1 MNKEILKTISVLYVE
16 DENDVREFT
25 SKLLTSLL
33 RKVYVAQDGLEG
45 LKIYE
50 ENKDDIDLIVSDI
63 NMPKMDGLSMCDAI
77 KKINHEIPLVI
88 TSAHNDTNFLK
99 RAIEIG
105 VTTYAM
111 KPIDLYQ
118 LIESIIKAMEPI
130 ILRKKLIE
138 LNLSLESKIEKEINK
153 IKSILDAQDNII
165 IVTNKEEITNVNK
178 KFLDFFGII
187 NFDDF
192 IATKK
197 NIFDFFQEEFGFIT
211 KEQIDKQESWIKY
224 IKDLHEIDRIVKI
237 KGASLEE
244 KIFAI
249 NVDYYEN
256 KDDYHENKDDYYVFS
271 LTDITK
277 LKEKSNLL
285 EYQASHDK
293 LTGLFN
299 RNRFDEVYEKEIKR
313 AKRYNND
320 LSLIIFDIDNFK
332 MINDTYGHQTGDE
345 VLKEMARITISNV
358 REQDIIV
365 RWGGEEF
372 LILLPQ
378 TNLLGA
384 FTVANKIRTSIEA
397 NIFTTNSLNIT
408 ASFGVTQL
416 LENDDESSFIA
427 RSDKFLYEA
436 KKTGKNKVVSS

>member
-1 MNKEILKTISVLYVE
+1 MNKEVLKDISVLYVE

-25 SKLLTSLL
+25 SKLLSSLL
-33 RKVYVAQDGLEG
+33 KKVYTAQNGLEG
-45 LKIYE
+45 LEIFE
-50 ENKDDIDLIVSDI
+50 ENKENIDLIISDI
-63 NMPKMDGLSMCDAI
+63 NMPKMNGLEMCENI
-77 KKINHEIPLVI
+77 RKINNEIPLVI
-88 TSAHNDTNFLK
+88 TSAHNDTSFLK
-99 RAIEIG
+99 KAIDVG
-105 VTTYAM
+105 VNTYAM

-130 ILRKKLIE
+130 LLKKRLVE
-138 LNLSLESKIEKEINK
+138 LNLSLESKIEQEISK

-178 KFLDFFGII
+178 KFLNFFNITDFD
-187 NFDDF
+187 NF
-192 IATKK
+192 ISNKK
-197 NIFDFFQEEFGFIT
+197 NIFDFFEEEFGFIT
-211 KEQIDKQESWIKY
+211 KEQIKKHDCWVKY

-237 KGASLEE
+237 KNSLGEE

-256 KDDYHENKDDYYVFS
+256 KDNYYVFS

-299 RNRFDEVYEKEIKR
+299 RNKFDEIYTKELKR
-313 AKRYNND
+313 AKRYKNN
-320 LSLIIFDIDNFK
+320 LSMILFDIDDFK
-332 MINDTYGHQTGDE
+332 YVNDTFGHQIGDE
-345 VLKEMARITISNV
+345 VLKEISKLLSNTI
-358 REQDIIV
+358 RETDISV

-378 TNLLGA
+378 TDLFGA
-384 FTVANKIRTSIEA
+384 QAVAEKLRL
-397 NIFTTNSLNIT
+397 NIKNEVITQKQLNIT
-408 ASFGVTQL
+408 ASFGVTQMND
-416 LENDDESSFIA
+416 EIDDENLFVS
-427 RSDKFLYEA
+427 RCDKLLYKA
-436 KKTGKNKVVSS
+436 KNSGKNIVIAEK

>member
-1 MNKEILKTISVLYVE
+1 MNKEVLKTISVLYVE

-33 RKVYVAQDGLEG
+33 RKVYVAQDGQEG
-45 LKIYE
+45 LKIFE
-50 ENKDDIDLIVSDI
+50 ENKDDIDLIISDI
-63 NMPKMDGLSMCDAI
+63 NMPKMDGLSMCEAI

-88 TSAHNDTNFLK
+88 TSAHNDTNFL
-99 RAIEIG
+99 RRSIEIG

-118 LIESIIKAMEPI
+118 LMESIIKAMEPI

-138 LNLSLESKIEKEINK
+138 LNLSLESKIEQEINK

-178 KFLDFFGII
+178 KFLDFFGVD
-187 NFDDF
+187 NFDEF
-192 IATKK
+192 IKSRK

-211 KEQIDKQESWIKY
+211 KEQITKQESWIKY

-237 KGASLEE
+237 KSALEEE

-249 NVDYYEN
+249 NVDYY
-256 KDDYHENKDDYYVFS
+256 ENKDDYYVFS

-299 RNRFDEVYEKEIKR
+299 RNRLDEIYTKEIKR
-313 AKRYNND
+313 TKRYNNE
-320 LSLIIFDIDNFK
+320 LSIIIFDIDDFK
-332 MINDTYGHQTGDE
+332 MVNDTYGHQIGDE
-345 VLKEMARITISNV
+345 VLKEIAKITLNGV
-358 REQDIIV
+358 REQDINV

-378 TNLLGA
+378 TNITGA
-384 FTVANKIRTSIEA
+384 LTVASKIKSAIKEH
-397 NIFTTNSLNIT
+397 IFTDKSLKIT
-408 ASFGVTQL
+408 ASFGVSQL
-416 LENDDESSFIA
+416 LDEDDEVTLIS
-427 RSDKFLYEA
+427 RSDKLLYEA
-436 KKTGKNKVVSS
+436 KKTGKDKVIA

>member
-1 MNKEILKTISVLYVE
+1 MNKEVLKTISVLYVE

-33 RKVYVAQDGLEG
+33 RKVYVAQDGQEG
-45 LKIYE
+45 LKIFE
-50 ENKDDIDLIVSDI
+50 ENKDDIDLIISDI
-63 NMPKMDGLSMCDAI
+63 NMPKMDGLSMCEAI

-88 TSAHNDTNFLK
+88 TSAHNDTNFL
-99 RAIEIG
+99 RRSIEIG

-118 LIESIIKAMEPI
+118 LMESIIKAMEPI
-130 ILRKKLIE
+130 ILKKKLIE
-138 LNLSLESKIEKEINK
+138 LNLSLESKIEQEINK

-178 KFLDFFGII
+178 KFLDFFGVN
-187 NFDDF
+187 NFDEF
-192 IATKK
+192 IKSKK

-211 KEQIDKQESWIKY
+211 KEQITKQESWIKY

-237 KGASLEE
+237 KSALEEE

-249 NVDYYEN
+249 NVDYY
-256 KDDYHENKDDYYVFS
+256 ENKDDYYVFS

-299 RNRFDEVYEKEIKR
+299 RNRFDEIYTKEIKR
-313 AKRYNND
+313 TKRYNNE
-320 LSLIIFDIDNFK
+320 LSIIIFDIDDFK
-332 MINDTYGHQTGDE
+332 MVNDTYGHQIGDE
-345 VLKEMARITISNV
+345 VLKEIARITLNGV
-358 REQDIIV
+358 REQDINV

-378 TNLLGA
+378 TNITGA
-384 FTVANKIRTSIEA
+384 VTVASKIKSAIKEH
-397 NIFTTNSLNIT
+397 IFTDKSLKIT
-408 ASFGVTQL
+408 ASFGVSQL
-416 LENDDESSFIA
+416 LEEDDEISLIS
-427 RSDKFLYEA
+427 RSDKLLYEA
-436 KKTGKNKVVSS
+436 KKTGKDKVIA

>member
-1 MNKEILKTISVLYVE
+1 MNKEVLKTISVLYVE

-33 RKVYVAQDGLEG
+33 RKVYVAQDGQEG
-45 LKIYE
+45 LKIFE
-50 ENKDDIDLIVSDI
+50 ENKDDIDLIISDI
-63 NMPKMDGLSMCDAI
+63 NMPKMDGLSMCEAI
-77 KKINHEIPLVI
+77 KKINSEIPLVI
-88 TSAHNDTNFLK
+88 TSAHNDTNFL
-99 RAIEIG
+99 RRSIEIG

-118 LIESIIKAMEPI
+118 LMESIIKAMEPI
-130 ILRKKLIE
+130 ILKKKLIE
-138 LNLSLESKIEKEINK
+138 LNLSLESKIEQEINK

-178 KFLDFFGII
+178 KFLDFFGVD
-187 NFDDF
+187 NFDEF
-192 IATKK
+192 IKSRK

-211 KEQIDKQESWIKY
+211 KEQITKQESWIKY

-237 KGASLEE
+237 RSALEEE

-249 NVDYYEN
+249 NVDYY
-256 KDDYHENKDDYYVFS
+256 ENKDDYYVFS

-299 RNRFDEVYEKEIKR
+299 RNRFDEIYTKEIKR
-313 AKRYNND
+313 TKRYNNE
-320 LSLIIFDIDNFK
+320 LSIIIFDIDDFK
-332 MINDTYGHQTGDE
+332 MVNDTYGHQIGDE
-345 VLKEMARITISNV
+345 VLKEIAKITLNGV
-358 REQDIIV
+358 REQDINV

-378 TNLLGA
+378 TNITGA
-384 FTVANKIRTSIEA
+384 VTVASKIKSAIKEH
-397 NIFTTNSLNIT
+397 IFTDKSLKIT
-408 ASFGVTQL
+408 ASFGVSQL
-416 LENDDESSFIA
+416 LEEDDEISLIS
-427 RSDKFLYEA
+427 RSDKLLYEA
-436 KKTGKNKVVSS
+436 KKTGKDKVIA

>member
-1 MNKEILKTISVLYVE
+1 MNKEVLKTISVLYVE

-33 RKVYVAQDGLEG
+33 RKVYVAQDGQEG
-45 LKIYE
+45 LKIFE
-50 ENKDDIDLIVSDI
+50 ENKNDIDLIISDI
-63 NMPKMDGLSMCDAI
+63 NMPKMDGLSMCEAI

-88 TSAHNDTNFLK
+88 TSAHNDTNFL
-99 RAIEIG
+99 RRSIEIG

-118 LIESIIKAMEPI
+118 LMESIIKAMEPI

-138 LNLSLESKIEKEINK
+138 LNLSLESKIEQEINK

-178 KFLDFFGII
+178 KFLDFFGVD
-187 NFDDF
+187 NFDEF
-192 IATKK
+192 IKSRK

-211 KEQIDKQESWIKY
+211 KEQITKQESWIKY

-237 KGASLEE
+237 KSALEEE

-249 NVDYYEN
+249 NVDYY
-256 KDDYHENKDDYYVFS
+256 ENKDDYYVFS

-299 RNRFDEVYEKEIKR
+299 RNRFDEIYTKEIKR
-313 AKRYNND
+313 TKRYNNE
-320 LSLIIFDIDNFK
+320 LSIIIFDIDDFK
-332 MINDTYGHQTGDE
+332 MVNDTYGHQIGDE
-345 VLKEMARITISNV
+345 VLKEIAKITLNGV
-358 REQDIIV
+358 REQDINV

-378 TNLLGA
+378 TNITGA
-384 FTVANKIRTSIEA
+384 LTVASKIKSAIKEH
-397 NIFTTNSLNIT
+397 IFTDKSLKIT
-408 ASFGVTQL
+408 ASFGVSQL
-416 LENDDESSFIA
+416 LDEDDEVTLIS
-427 RSDKFLYEA
+427 RSDKLLYEA
-436 KKTGKNKVVSS
+436 KKTGKDKVIA

>member
-50 ENKDDIDLIVSDI
+50 ENRDDIDLIVSDI

-77 KKINHEIPLVI
+77 KKINNEIPLVI

>member
-1 MNKEILKTISVLYVE
+1 MNKEVLKTISVLYVE

-33 RKVYVAQDGLEG
+33 RKVYVAQDGQEG
-45 LKIYE
+45 LKIFE
-50 ENKDDIDLIVSDI
+50 ENKDDIDLIISDI
-63 NMPKMDGLSMCDAI
+63 NMPKMDGLSMCEAI

-88 TSAHNDTNFLK
+88 TSAHNDTNFL
-99 RAIEIG
+99 RRSIEIG

-118 LIESIIKAMEPI
+118 LMESIIKAMEPI

-138 LNLSLESKIEKEINK
+138 LNLSLESKIEQEINK

-178 KFLDFFGII
+178 KFLDFFGVD
-187 NFDDF
+187 NFDEF
-192 IATKK
+192 IKSKK

-211 KEQIDKQESWIKY
+211 KEQITKQESWIKY

-237 KGASLEE
+237 KSALEEE

-256 KDDYHENKDDYYVFS
+256 KDYYYVFS

-299 RNRFDEVYEKEIKR
+299 RNRFDEIYTKEIKR
-313 AKRYNND
+313 TKRYNNE
-320 LSLIIFDIDNFK
+320 LSIIIFDIDDFK
-332 MINDTYGHQTGDE
+332 MVNDTYGHQIGDE
-345 VLKEMARITISNV
+345 VLKEIAKITLNGV
-358 REQDIIV
+358 REQDINV

-378 TNLLGA
+378 TNITGA
-384 FTVANKIRTSIEA
+384 LTVASKIKSAIKEH
-397 NIFTTNSLNIT
+397 IFTDKSLKIT
-408 ASFGVTQL
+408 ASFGVSQL
-416 LENDDESSFIA
+416 LDEDDEVTLIS
-427 RSDKFLYEA
+427 RSDKLLYEA
-436 KKTGKNKVVSS
+436 KKTGKDKVIA

>member
-1 MNKEILKTISVLYVE
+1 MNKEVLKDISVLYVE

-25 SKLLTSLL
+25 SKLLSSLL
-33 RKVYVAQDGLEG
+33 KKVYTAQNGLEG
-45 LKIYE
+45 LEIFE
-50 ENKDDIDLIVSDI
+50 ENKENIDLVISDI
-63 NMPKMDGLSMCDAI
+63 NMPKMNGLEMCENI
-77 KKINHEIPLVI
+77 RKINNEVPLVI

-99 RAIEIG
+99 KAIDVG
-105 VTTYAM
+105 VNTYAM

-130 ILRKKLIE
+130 LLKRKLIE
-138 LNLSLESKIEKEINK
+138 LNLSLESKIEQEISK

-178 KFLDFFGII
+178 KFLDFFNID
-187 NFDDF
+187 NFDNF
-192 IATKK
+192 ISNKK
-197 NIFDFFQEEFGFIT
+197 NIFDFFEEEFGFIT
-211 KEQIDKQESWIKY
+211 KEQIKRHDCWVKY

-237 KGASLEE
+237 KNSLNEE

-249 NVDYYEN
+249 NVDYY
-256 KDDYHENKDDYYVFS
+256 ENKDDYYVFS

-299 RNRFDEVYEKEIKR
+299 RNKFDEIYTKELKR
-313 AKRYNND
+313 AKRYKNN
-320 LSLIIFDIDNFK
+320 LSMILFDIDNFK
-332 MINDTYGHQTGDE
+332 YVNDTFGHQIGDE
-345 VLKEMARITISNV
+345 VLKEISRLLTNSI
-358 REQDIIV
+358 RETDISV

-378 TNLLGA
+378 TDLFGA
-384 FTVANKIRTSIEA
+384 HAVAEKLRL
-397 NIFTTNSLNIT
+397 NIKNEVITQKQLNIT
-408 ASFGVTQL
+408 ASFGVTQMK
-416 LENDDESSFIA
+416 ETDDENLFVS
-427 RSDKFLYEA
+427 RCDKLLYKA
-436 KKTGKNKVVSS
+436 KNSGKNIVVAGE

>member
-16 DENDVREFT
+16 DENDVRGFT
-25 SKLLTSLL
+25 SKLLASLL

-45 LKIYE
+45 LELFEK
-50 ENKDDIDLIVSDI
+50 NKDDIDLIVTDI
-63 NMPKMDGLSMCDAI
+63 NMPKMDGLSMCAAI
-77 KKINHEIPLVI
+77 KNINGEIPLVI

-99 RAIEIG
+99 KAIEIG
-105 VTTYAM
+105 VNTYAM

-118 LIESIIKAMEPI
+118 LIESIIKAIEPI
-130 ILRKKLIE
+130 ILKRKLIE
-138 LNLSLESKIEKEINK
+138 LNLSLESKIEQEVNK

-165 IVTNKEEITNVNK
+165 IVTSKEKITNVNK
-178 KFLDFFGII
+178 KFLDFFGIV

-211 KEQIDKQESWIKY
+211 KEQISKQESWIKY
-224 IKDLHEIDRIVKI
+224 IKELHEIDRIVKI
-237 KGASLEE
+237 KNKDEEE

-256 KDDYHENKDDYYVFS
+256 KDNYYVFS

-285 EYQASHDK
+285 EYQATHDK
-293 LTGLFN
+293 LTGLYN
-299 RNRFDEVYEKEIKR
+299 RNRFDEIYSKEIKR
-313 AKRYNND
+313 AKRYSNV
-320 LSLIIFDIDNFK
+320 LSIILFDIDDFK
-332 MINDTYGHQTGDE
+332 KINDNYGHQVGDE
-345 VLKEMARITISNV
+345 VLKEIANITLNSV
-358 REQDIIV
+358 REQDITV

-372 LILLPQ
+372 LVLLPQ
-378 TNLLGA
+378 TNLAGA
-384 FTVANKIRTSIEA
+384 IIAANKIRATIEMQGL
-397 NIFTTNSLNIT
+397 TTHSLIVT

-416 LENDDESSFIA
+416 LEDDNEASFIS

>member
-1 MNKEILKTISVLYVE
+1 MNKEVLKTISVLYVE

-33 RKVYVAQDGLEG
+33 RKVYVAQDGQEG
-45 LKIYE
+45 LKIFE
-50 ENKDDIDLIVSDI
+50 ENKDDIDLIISDI
-63 NMPKMDGLSMCDAI
+63 NMPKMDGLSMCEAI
-77 KKINHEIPLVI
+77 KKINSEIPLVI
-88 TSAHNDTNFLK
+88 TSAHNDTNFL
-99 RAIEIG
+99 RRSIEIG

-118 LIESIIKAMEPI
+118 LMESIIKAMEPI
-130 ILRKKLIE
+130 ILKKKLIE
-138 LNLSLESKIEKEINK
+138 LNLSLESKIEQEINK

-178 KFLDFFGII
+178 KFLDFFGVD
-187 NFDDF
+187 NFDEF
-192 IATKK
+192 IKSKK

-211 KEQIDKQESWIKY
+211 KEQITKQESWIKY

-237 KGASLEE
+237 KSALEEE

-249 NVDYYEN
+249 NVDYY
-256 KDDYHENKDDYYVFS
+256 ENKDDYYVFS

-299 RNRFDEVYEKEIKR
+299 RNRFDEIYTKEIKR
-313 AKRYNND
+313 TKRYNNE
-320 LSLIIFDIDNFK
+320 LSIIIFDIDDFK
-332 MINDTYGHQTGDE
+332 MVNDTYGHQIGDE
-345 VLKEMARITISNV
+345 VLKEIAKITLNGV
-358 REQDIIV
+358 REQDINV

-378 TNLLGA
+378 TNLTGA
-384 FTVANKIRTSIEA
+384 VTVASKIKSAIKEH
-397 NIFTTNSLNIT
+397 IFTDKSLKIT
-408 ASFGVTQL
+408 ASFGVSQL
-416 LENDDESSFIA
+416 LEEDDEISLIS
-427 RSDKFLYEA
+427 RSDKLLYEA
-436 KKTGKNKVVSS
+436 KKTGKDKVIA

>member
-33 RKVYVAQDGLEG
+33 RKVYVAQDGFEG

-77 KKINHEIPLVI
+77 KKINQEIPLVI
-88 TSAHNDTNFLK
+88 TSAHNDTNFLR

-130 ILRKKLIE
+130 ILKRKLIE

-178 KFLDFFGII
+178 KFLDFFGVD
-187 NFDDF
+187 NFDEF
-192 IATKK
+192 IATRK
-197 NIFDFFQEEFGFIT
+197 NIFDFFEEEFGFIT
-211 KEQIDKQESWIKY
+211 KEQINKQESWIKY

-256 KDDYHENKDDYYVFS
+256 KDDYYVFS

-299 RNRFDEVYEKEIKR
+299 RNRFDELYEKEIKR
-313 AKRYNND
+313 ARRYNND
-320 LSLIIFDIDNFK
+320 LSLILFDIDNFK
-332 MINDTYGHQTGDE
+332 MINDSYGHQTGDE
-345 VLKEMARITISNV
+345 VLKEIAKIILGNV
-358 REQDIIV
+358 REQDINV

-384 FTVANKIRTSIEA
+384 FTVANKIRTSIET
-397 NIFTTNSLNIT
+397 NVFTTNSLNIT

>member
-1 MNKEILKTISVLYVE
+1 MMNKEILKTISVLYVE
-16 DENDVREFT
+16 DEKDVREFT
-25 SKLLTSLL
+25 SKLLGSLL
-33 RKVYVAQDGLEG
+33 REVYVAQDGLEG
-45 LKIYE
+45 LKIFE
-50 ENKDDIDLIVSDI
+50 EHKDDIDLIVSDI
-63 NMPKMDGLSMCDAI
+63 NMPKMDGLTMCEAI
-77 KKINHEIPLVI
+77 KKINSEIPLVI

-99 RAIEIG
+99 RSIEIG

-130 ILRKKLIE
+130 ILKRKLIE
-138 LNLSLESKIEKEINK
+138 LNLSLESKIEQEISK

-178 KFLDFFGII
+178 KFLDFFGVD
-187 NFDDF
+187 NFDEF

-211 KEQIDKQESWIKY
+211 KEQISKQESWIKY

-237 KGASLEE
+237 KGVNQED
-244 KIFAI
+244 KFFAI

-256 KDDYHENKDDYYVFS
+256 KDDFYVFS

-299 RNRFDEVYEKEIKR
+299 RNRFDEIYTKEIKR
-313 AKRYNND
+313 TKRYNNE
-320 LSLIIFDIDNFK
+320 LSIIIFDIDDFK
-332 MINDTYGHQTGDE
+332 MVNDTYGHQTGDE
-345 VLKEMARITISNV
+345 VLKEIAKITLNNV
-358 REQDIIV
+358 REQDINV

-378 TNLLGA
+378 TNITGA
-384 FTVANKIRTSIEA
+384 VTVASKIKSAIKEH
-397 NIFTTNSLNIT
+397 IFTDKSLKIT
-408 ASFGVTQL
+408 ASFGVSQL
-416 LENDDESSFIA
+416 LEEDDEISLIS
-427 RSDKFLYEA
+427 RSDKLLYEA
-436 KKTGKNKVVSS
+436 KKTGKDKVIA